1 MSYRVWIGL
10 MALTVW
16 TAAAAQADARSH
28 HASAARDS
36 TAVVWNN
43 AAGAGAT
50 DTQPR
55 INVTI
60 DAAVAEP
67 LSAQMEQQVETRL
80 RENLS
85 PELLQNFGL
94 FLYVSKAEIG
104 PWKQRMLVFKKVGDD
119 LLPLFD
125 WPVSTGRETVE
136 ADAQGV
142 ELGTNTPTGYFELDP
157 KRMFEDYHSTQWNE
171 PMPDAMFFNWMD
183 HGTQTGLAIHAATGE
198 AIAQLGSR
206 ASAGCVRLSP
216 DNARTLFNLVR
227 QNYKGVAPK
236 FAFDKYTSTLMNNG
250 LILHDPTGSVVMTP
264 GYSVLVYID
273 DYGGQSLEAQAY

>member
-10 MALTVW
+10 MALAACTV
-16 TAAAAQADARSH
+16 TATQTDARSH
-28 HASAARDS
+28 HVYSLQNATD
-36 TAVVWNN
+36 VVWNN
-43 AAGAGAT
+43 ANGASAT
-50 DTQPR
+50 DARPSGNAT
-55 INVTI
+55 V

-67 LSAQMEQQVETRL
+67 LPPQMEQQIEQRL

-94 FLYVSKAEIG
+94 FIYVSKAEIG
-104 PWKQRMLVFKKVGDD
+104 PWKQRMLVFQKVGDD

-142 ELGTNTPTGYFELDP
+142 QLGTNTPAGYFELDP
-157 KRMFEDYHSTQWNE
+157 KRLFENYRSIQWNE
-171 PMPDAMFFNWMD
+171 PMPYAMFFNWMD
-183 HGTQTGLAIHAATGE
+183 HGTLTGLAIHAATDA
-198 AIAQLGSR
+198 AIGQLGTR

-227 QNYKGVAPK
+227 DNYKGMAPK
-236 FAFDKYTSTLMNNG
+236 FAFDKYTSTVMNNG
-250 LILHDPTGSVVMTP
+250 LVLHDPTGNVVMTS

-273 DYGGQSLEAQAY
+273 DYGGQSLEAKAY